1 MSSTE
6 PLFHITPVRDPIDL
20 AATLELFNT
29 YAISLGIDLSFQS
42 FTTEL
47 ASMPGKYAPPQGE
60 LLLARDHNGKTIGC
74 VGLRPLVEEEGS
86 CEMKRLYVTPEGR
99 GLGLGKALVD
109 SIIREAEGRN
119 YRVMRL
125 DTLSSMVQA
134 RKLYGKIGFRE
145 IGAYYETPL
154 VDTVFLEK
162 KLVA

>member
-6 PLFHITPVRDPIDL
+6 PLFHIAPVRSPADL

-29 YAISLGIDLSFQS
+29 YAISLGVDLAFQS

-47 ASMPGKYAPPQGE
+47 ASMPGKYAPPSGE
-60 LLLARDHNGKTIGC
+60 LFLARDYHGKAIGC
-74 VGLRPLVEEEGS
+74 VGLRPLVEGERS

-109 SIIREAEGRN
+109 SIIREAEDKK

-134 RKLYGKIGFRE
+134 RKLYEKVGFRE
-145 IGAYYETPL
+145 ICAYYETPL

-162 KLVA
+162 ELGA